1 MREVIDKT
9 TISIHTIVLI
19 GYGMMPLKFN
29 IKSIIDI
36 GNLMPLS
43 ISLIFFFILVFFP
56 LQKYLCKNK
65 YSMILIRS
73 NNDVNHLI
81 AVD

>member
-9 TISIHTIVLI
+9 TISIHTTVLI

-56 LQKYLCKNK
+56 LQKYRCINKN
-65 YSMILIRS
+65 SMILIRS
-73 NNDVNHLI
+73 KNDVNHLI